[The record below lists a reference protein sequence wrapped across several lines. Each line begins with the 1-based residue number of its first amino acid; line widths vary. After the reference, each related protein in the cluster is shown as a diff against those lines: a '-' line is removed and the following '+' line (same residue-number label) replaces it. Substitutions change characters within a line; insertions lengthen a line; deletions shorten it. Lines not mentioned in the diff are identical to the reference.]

1 MAFRKKDKE
10 EKRAG
15 IIVADNP
22 KSVVAEQFRTI
33 RTNIQF
39 SVIDNELDTLSVTSA
54 TAESGKT
61 TLSLNLAASF
71 ASEGTKVLLVSTDMR
86 KPTLHKVFKVPNTQG
101 MTNLLTNREFTLED
115 VVQSSYVPNLDY
127 VTSGPVPP
135 NPAELLNSR
144 RMDDLIREMKNQYEL
159 VIFDTPPL
167 LAVTDPQIMA
177 SKVDGTIVVVP
188 QGEVKKNE
196 LEDAAE
202 LLEKV
207 NANVLGTV
215 MNKVTADSDSY
226 YYYYGEE

>member
-226 YYYYGEE
+226 YYYGEE